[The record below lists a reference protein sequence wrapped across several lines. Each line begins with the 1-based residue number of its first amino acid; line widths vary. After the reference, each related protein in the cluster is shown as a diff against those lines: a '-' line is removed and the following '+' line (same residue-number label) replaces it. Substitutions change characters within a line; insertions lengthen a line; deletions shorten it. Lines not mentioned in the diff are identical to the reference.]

1 MAILSF
7 TPCLKEYYKNILLTH
22 GRFHYHDVDLLFMP
36 CPVISMHLARGF
48 LFQEWHF
55 LFQAPNLTQ
64 ASLAQ
69 GNQAHI

>member
-1 MAILSF
+1 
-7 TPCLKEYYKNILLTH
+7 
-22 GRFHYHDVDLLFMP
+22 
-36 CPVISMHLARGF
+36 MHLARGF